1 MGPPLSEMGEYEY
14 SRNELKI
21 FVEDTATMWPLNLT
35 WDDLFHMLDVVRWC
49 GFGKGVWLE
58 MSAVVMVGERGVGI
72 VKIKLARGL
81 DPLNSSDRNTMEL

>member
-49 GFGKGVWLE
+49 GFGKGV
-58 MSAVVMVGERGVGI
+58 GI

-81 DPLNSSDRNTMEL
+81 DPLKSSDRNTMEL